1 MRYVLAAVTALMF
14 LAGCAS
20 LAPTT
25 HTYIIFF
32 NAKSVELSP
41 DAKEVV
47 NLAAAAIRDTHP
59 ALVVIAGEPN
69 TVIAPGYDPKLAE
82 PRFIAVEQALVAA
95 GVDPNTMARAELT
108 DLEAKVGATGDRRV
122 EIRIVKTR

>member
-1 MRYVLAAVTALMF
+1 MRFILAAVSAFVF
-14 LAGCAS
+14 LAGCTS
-20 LAPTT
+20 LAPTA
-25 HTYIIFF
+25 HTYVVFF

-41 DAKEVV
+41 EAKEVV
-47 NLAAAAIRDTHP
+47 NLAAAAARDTHP

-69 TVIAPGYDPKLAE
+69 TVTAPGYDPKLAE

-95 GVDPNTMARAELT
+95 GVDPNTLARAELT

-122 EIRIVKTR
+122 EIRMIKNR

>member
-1 MRYVLAAVTALMF
+1 MRFVPAVVMALMF

-20 LAPTT
+20 IAPAA
-25 HTYIIFF
+25 HKYIVFF

-59 ALVVIAGEPN
+59 ALVVVAGEPN
-69 TVIAPGYDPKLAE
+69 TVTAPGYDPRLAE
-82 PRFIAVEQALVAA
+82 PRFMAVEQALAAA
-95 GVDPNTMARAELT
+95 GVDSNTMARAELT

-122 EIRIVKTR
+122 EIRLLKSR